1 VSKPWETSAR
11 VSADCMPDD
20 LLDACQDEARDLWGD
35 LSSARSA
42 ALDRSLR
49 WSMHCDWLTTRIVI
63 LSRLAGVTS
72 WEEVPTDLLLDGT
85 YAGICAAAGLDPG
98 PQPDS
103 AQLLALIAAT
113 NGSIGLEHK

>member
-1 VSKPWETSAR
+1 
-11 VSADCMPDD
+11 MPDD

-98 PQPDS
+98 PQPDP
-103 AQLLALIAAT
+103 AQIRALIQAT

>member
-1 VSKPWETSAR
+1 
-11 VSADCMPDD
+11 
-20 LLDACQDEARDLWGD
+20 
-35 LSSARSA
+35 
-42 ALDRSLR
+42 
-49 WSMHCDWLTTRIVI
+49 MHCDWLTTRIVI

-98 PQPDS
+98 PQPDP
-103 AQLLALIAAT
+103 AQIRALIQAT